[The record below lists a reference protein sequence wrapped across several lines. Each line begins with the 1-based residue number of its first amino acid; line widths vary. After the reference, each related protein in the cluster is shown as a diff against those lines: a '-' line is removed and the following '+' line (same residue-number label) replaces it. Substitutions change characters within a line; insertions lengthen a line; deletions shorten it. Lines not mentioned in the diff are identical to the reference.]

1 MSAKR
6 RMKKVKRK
14 QRIVANRQPRTE
26 SDGFVLGDPR
36 PHAAVSLLGALLQTA
51 RRDELLD
58 GLASFRLSESY
69 AEFVEDYGSEEAER
83 IWQELAEGIHSG
95 RLCEEDLFP

>member
-6 RMKKVKRK
+6 RMKKMKRK
-14 QRIVANRQPRTE
+14 QRVVANQQPQTE
-26 SDGFVLGDPR
+26 SDGFISGDPR
-36 PHAAVSLLGALLQTA
+36 LNDAASLLSDLLQTA

-69 AEFVEDYGSEEAER
+69 AEFVENYGSEEAER
-83 IWQELAEGIHSG
+83 IWQEMAEGIHSG
-95 RLCEEDLFP
+95 RLREEDLFL